1 VSKRSRRRQRTPAQP
16 QLNPPK
22 PPTTTTGGDGEAQ
35 PERMLLDQIAAGV
48 LDMHLAA
55 ISDAIHARREL
66 LHTIS
71 SAKALTMLNVG
82 DRVRINHPARARPA
96 RRAGPRD
103 RR

>member
-1 VSKRSRRRQRTPAQP
+1 
-16 QLNPPK
+16 
-22 PPTTTTGGDGEAQ
+22 
-35 PERMLLDQIAAGV
+35 MLLDQIAAGV

-82 DRVRINHPARARPA
+82 DRVRINHRARP
-96 RRAGPRD
+96 RGLHGVQGRVIDVDERTVTVCTD
-103 RR
+103 RPLGRFKTGAIRCPPLALDRLPAA